1 MPSLVRSIA
10 LSATRTAIP
19 FLSTMSHHH
28 HGIPVLSYDNFDYW
42 EIQVISFLTGA
53 SDHVRVIE
61 PCHDATGRLVDPVCP
76 TDAGEKVKWGLSERE
91 ALGIIMST
99 ASGLHHRLILKHR
112 ASGEPV
118 YKLWTKICCIHQSHA
133 TSFRHQIWLE
143 FFSSRKSPDESYAE
157 FVWRKEGLL
166 AKIDRLTPE
175 SQTKA
180 ERAAELTLVGIL
192 LGLPI
197 DDHIRQ
203 ALTSQPNLTLDR
215 AKEEMIRCDTRKKPR
230 HAGSEWAP
238 ATHCRKC
245 DAPGHHAQDCTHSGT
260 IKDLVIKRNAASR
273 SATRNRR
280 WVERR
285 SKCEENASA

>member
-1 MPSLVRSIA
+1 
-10 LSATRTAIP
+10 
-19 FLSTMSHHH
+19 MSRHH
-28 HGIPVLSYDNFDYW
+28 HGIPVLSDDNFDYW

-61 PCHDATGRLVDPVCP
+61 PRRDATGRLVDPVCP
-76 TDAGEKVKWGLSERE
+76 AGTGEKANWDSSERE
-91 ALGIIMST
+91 ALGVIMST
-99 ASGLHHRLILKHR
+99 ASRLHHELILKHR

-118 YKLWTKICCIHQSHA
+118 YKLWTKICSIHQSHA

-157 FVWRKEGLL
+157 FFWRKEELL

-175 SQTKA
+175 CQTKE

-192 LGLPI
+192 LGLPT
-197 DDHIRQ
+197 DDHVRQ
-203 ALTSQPNLTLDR
+203 ALISQPNLTLDR
-215 AKEEMIRCDTRKKPR
+215 AKEEMIRYDTGKKLR
-230 HAGSEWAP
+230 LAGSESAP
-238 ATHCRKC
+238 AIHCRKC
-245 DAPGHHAQDCTHSGT
+245 DAPGHLAQDCTHSGA

-285 SKCEENASA
+285 SKCEENTSA